1 MRLTRPGAKART
13 IDIATTY
20 GRWRRVPRHA
30 EGPRTRTGTTLGE
43 NDDRSTEA
51 GEPVRLP
58 ILGARPAAVG
68 GATAVEL
75 RMEGGRALLVYVWTE
90 EAGP

>member
-1 MRLTRPGAKART
+1 MVGGVGYRAAPKAPGR
-13 IDIATTY
+13 
-20 GRWRRVPRHA
+20 GL
-30 EGPRTRTGTTLGE
+30 ETTLGE

-58 ILGARPAAVG
+58 IVGARPAAVG
-68 GATAVEL
+68 GATAVEH
-75 RMEGGRALLVYVWTE
+75 RMEDGRALLVYVWTE